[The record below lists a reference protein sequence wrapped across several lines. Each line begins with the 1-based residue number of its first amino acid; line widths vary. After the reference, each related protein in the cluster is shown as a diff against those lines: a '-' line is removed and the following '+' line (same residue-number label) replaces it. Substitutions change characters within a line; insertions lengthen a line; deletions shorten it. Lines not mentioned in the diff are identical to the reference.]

1 MKLTRDSS
9 SMEHFCITVYVGQD
23 RSPELFS
30 FKHEDLSLGPRTYV
44 KLDGVA
50 HISNISS
57 FVGRWD
63 AQTGDPK
70 VFELASFVCAAVSSK
85 EEGKDQHLRLLFD
98 LHTYT
103 MASMCLRSHT

>member
-1 MKLTRDSS
+1 
-9 SMEHFCITVYVGQD
+9 MEHFCITVYVGQD